1 MTQTITNPLAG
12 SAARRGPAAGQGPS
26 GFLAVRKPSGIT
38 SFDVIRE
45 LRRITRV
52 KKLGHSGVLDRPA
65 EGVLVV
71 GYNKATRLFEF
82 FSGMEKEYIGDFW
95 LGLSTT
101 TDDTTGELTAAAEG
115 GAAVSAEQF
124 TAALARYRGEF
135 DQLPPAFSLTKKDG
149 KEMYRYALAGEE
161 VEVEPKRV
169 CVLDSRVLSFSP
181 GARLADVLPAE
192 TRLSEENLAALPQ
205 LCCAQVELR
214 CTGGLYVRSMARDIG
229 RDLGLPGTL
238 GRLLRT
244 RVGPFRL
251 DQCLSLEQ
259 IARHMESGAALSEL
273 LLPLSSIA
281 PEDSRVPL
289 DSTQLSYVKAGR
301 PIRRFRQQMP
311 PGPSERGDIAWAI
324 DGRGE
329 LAAVLQISG
338 TNPQGLT
345 ELRPLKVIA

>member
-1 MTQTITNPLAG
+1 MSQTTTNPIAG
-12 SAARRGPAAGQGPS
+12 PAARRAPLPALGPS

-82 FSGMEKEYIGDFW
+82 FSGMEKEYIGDIW

-101 TDDTTGELTAAAEG
+101 TDDTTGELTARADG
-115 GAAVSAEQF
+115 TVPVSADSF
-124 TAALARYRGEF
+124 NTALARYRGEF
-135 DQLPPAFSLTKKDG
+135 DQLPPAFSLTKKAG

-169 CVLDSRVLSFSP
+169 CVLDSRTLSFEP
-181 GARLADVLPAE
+181 GAELSANLPFETKLTAEDLAGLPAL
-192 TRLSEENLAALPQ
+192 TR
-205 LCCAQVELR
+205 AQVEIC
-214 CTGGLYVRSMARDIG
+214 CTGGLYVRSLARDIG

-238 GRLLRT
+238 GHLLRT

-251 DQCLSLEQ
+251 DQCLSLDE
-259 IARHMESGAALSEL
+259 IAAQMDGGTPLGEL
-273 LLPLSSIA
+273 LQPLSAIA
-281 PEDSRVPL
+281 PQDSRVPL
-289 DSTQLSYVKAGR
+289 DSTQLSMVRQGR
-301 PIRRFRQQMP
+301 AIRRFRQQMP
-311 PGPSERGDIAWAI
+311 PGPSERGDLAWAI

-329 LAAVLQISG
+329 LAAVLQVTG
-338 TNPQGLT
+338 MNPQGLT
-345 ELRPLKVIA
+345 ELKPLKVIA